1 MVTRST
7 KLRLGVI
14 FGGRSGEHAVSLMS
28 TRSVLAALDPAKYD
42 VILIGIATDGSW
54 WLGDQVFQ
62 ILLTGEQPNAL
73 QSVSILPDPTRMG
86 LYRLEGDTGEKA
98 AIFNNQ
104 IHLDAVFPV
113 LHGTFGEDGALQGV
127 LEMADLA
134 YVGAGILGSALG
146 MDKVVFKDV
155 MRAHGIPVVET
166 VAFLRS
172 EIEHDLEGSLNRA
185 EQLAQYPL
193 FVKPAN
199 LGSSV
204 GITRCTSRADL
215 MEGLFEAARFDRKVL
230 VERGLDARE
239 IEISV
244 LGNDQPKVS
253 LPGEVLPSRE
263 FYSYEAKYIDGKS
276 GLIIPAPLS
285 AELTGR
291 IQRLA
296 IQAYRAIDCAGM
308 ARVDFLLEKNPV
320 SGDGLYLSEIN
331 TIPGFTE
338 ISMYPKLWEA
348 SGISYPELLDQL
360 IDLALE
366 RKADRD
372 RIERRYQRE

>member
-14 FGGRSGEHAVSLMS
+14 FGGRSGEHAVSIMS
-28 TRSVLAALDPAKYD
+28 TRSVLAALDPAKYE

-62 ILLTGEQPNAL
+62 IFSAGEQPNAL
-73 QSVSILPDPTRMG
+73 QSVSILPDPTRAG
-86 LYRLEGDTGEKA
+86 LYRLNGDAGEKA
-98 AIFNNQ
+98 AILNNQ

-172 EIEHDLEGSLNRA
+172 EIEHDLEGSLNKA

-244 LGNDQPKVS
+244 LGNDLPKVS
-253 LPGEVLPSRE
+253 LPGEVLPS
-263 FYSYEAKYIDGKS
+263 
-276 GLIIPAPLS
+276 
-285 AELTGR
+285 
-291 IQRLA
+291 
-296 IQAYRAIDCAGM
+296 
-308 ARVDFLLEKNPV
+308 
-320 SGDGLYLSEIN
+320 
-331 TIPGFTE
+331 
-338 ISMYPKLWEA
+338 
-348 SGISYPELLDQL
+348 
-360 IDLALE
+360 
-366 RKADRD
+366 
-372 RIERRYQRE
+372 